1 MKRPKNILK
10 FKFSPERQRTLRSRG
25 VDGACFAGSRNE
37 FLFEE
42 AAMRMKPN
50 LNNVIVKAIGTKRQT
65 SMLHSVMENPLRGA
79 PIIGIGSFPTDIR
92 AKMLAVNIMN
102 RAIDAQTEAVR
113 GKLLN
118 RDYPIWHK
126 VFGGFKDRIRD
137 GELAERPSMLVLSN
151 IDLLSTNHKLEK
163 VRDILE
169 MFDNIPRVVVLTGCC
184 PMEFFATKL
193 HLAMDYGFY
202 LGPDDRPEH
211 INLLDE
217 L

>member
-1 MKRPKNILK
+1 MPTRNILK
-10 FKFSPERQRTLRSRG
+10 FKFSTDRQRTLRSRG

-37 FLFEE
+37 FEFEH
-42 AAMRMKPN
+42 ASMRMKPN
-50 LNNVIVKAIGTKRQT
+50 LHNVIVKGIGTKRQM
-65 SMLHSVMENPLRGA
+65 SMLQTVMDNPLRGA

-102 RAIDAQTEAVR
+102 RAIDVQTNAVR

-118 RDYPIWHK
+118 RDYPVWHK
-126 VFGGFKDRIRD
+126 VFGGFKDKLRD
-137 GELAERPSMLVLSN
+137 GDTSERPSMLVLSN

-169 MFDNIPRVVVLTGCC
+169 MYDNIPRVVVLTGCC

-211 INLLDE
+211 INLLEE